1 MFDWEE
7 LEMEPGNDP
16 EETDDQESV
25 DEVIVDPKIEAKPE
39 DKPEPVVE
47 AVDPIERLSSLLGDA
62 TDTVLVDQVDE
73 KFIAALS
80 PEARGLIKQA
90 VLAARQREEK
100 AIAKAIA
107 EMAKVEEA
115 RQALAAERT
124 SFTQA
129 QEGFAAMF
137 SNPELREKLAK
148 AKQID
153 PKALDL
159 DTDEGKAQAISREV
173 AEIFGNYVKPLDEKV
188 RATERRAAAQNLR
201 EKYATDFKDP
211 AFEAEVN
218 QQITAWEAAGV
229 SVTGRA
235 EDAIARVK
243 VARMQKAETDRR
255 EKRRAAAAESARH
268 IGRGGGSGTSVENEE
283 PDAATLRDPA
293 RTLLWMREHPKA
305 AERILGRR
313 VAPAA

>member
-1 MFDWEE
+1 MFDWEDEE
-7 LEMEPGNDP
+7 LEPGDDDA
-16 EETDDQESV
+16 EETDEEESV
-25 DEVIVDPKIEAKPE
+25 EEVADEAKPE
-39 DKPEPVVE
+39 DEPEPEPVV
-47 AVDPIERLSSLLGDA
+47 DPLERLSSLLGDA

-73 KFIAALS
+73 KLIAALS

-100 AIAKAIA
+100 AVAKSTA
-107 EMAKVEEA
+107 EMAKVEGA
-115 RQALAAERT
+115 RQALAAERA

-137 SNPELREKLAK
+137 SNPELREKLDK

-153 PKALDL
+153 PKTLDL
-159 DTDEGKAQAISREV
+159 DTDEGKAQAISLEV
-173 AEIFGNYVKPLDEKV
+173 AKIFGNYVKPLDEKV
-188 RATERRAAAQNLR
+188 RATERKAAAQNLR
-201 EKYATDFKDP
+201 EKYAADFKDP

-229 SVTGRA
+229 SVAGRA